1 MAEQE
6 VLSKLNVLARAS
18 QRERCSLWIWWLW
31 QCLLSKTASGTRLT
45 YSLCSKILNTC
56 RFLGRGVTCSS
67 GGSDVNESEAKSN
80 RKMSTCCCI
89 SERLFYSL
97 LVSKQ
102 RALWKRYHCPQPS
115 TSLNS
120 SNLLLQ
126 LGVTSAQQPT
136 LLLQVCSLAP

>member
-1 MAEQE
+1 MAEQK

-18 QRERCSLWIWWLW
+18 QREEVQPLDLVAVAV
-31 QCLLSKTASGTRLT
+31 LAVKTASGTRLT

-56 RFLGRGVTCSS
+56 RFLGIGVTCSS

-89 SERLFYSL
+89 SERLFCSL

-102 RALWKRYHCPQPS
+102 RALGKQYHCPEKYLP
-115 TSLNS
+115 
-120 SNLLLQ
+120 
-126 LGVTSAQQPT
+126 
-136 LLLQVCSLAP
+136 